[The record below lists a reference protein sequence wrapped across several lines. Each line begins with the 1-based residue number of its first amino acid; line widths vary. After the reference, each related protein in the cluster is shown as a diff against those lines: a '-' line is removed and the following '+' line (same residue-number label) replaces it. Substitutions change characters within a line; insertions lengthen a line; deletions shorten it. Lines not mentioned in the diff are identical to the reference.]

1 MSFLS
6 FILVGLSEGA
16 PIRRASIRRIQQ
28 VTEGYDTR
36 VDFAILNQQ
45 LPAMDSISSLAGM
58 LRCDEVRG
66 SSLPTVWSGTTDI
79 EKMTMRLAGRRA
91 VRFYGRCRRATQT
104 LLREGH
110 HNADRYRRRI
120 HSA

>member
-45 LPAMDSISSLAGM
+45 LPAMDSISSLVGM

-66 SSLPTVWSGTTDI
+66 SSLPTAWPGTTDI
-79 EKMTMRLAGRRA
+79 EKMIGPCVLRAIERSASMVDAAGP
-91 VRFYGRCRRATQT
+91 
-104 LLREGH
+104 
-110 HNADRYRRRI
+110 RRR
-120 HSA
+120 

>member
-1 MSFLS
+1 LS

-45 LPAMDSISSLAGM
+45 LPAIGLYQFFGRHVA
-58 LRCDEVRG
+58 LR
-66 SSLPTVWSGTTDI
+66 
-79 EKMTMRLAGRRA
+79 
-91 VRFYGRCRRATQT
+91 
-104 LLREGH
+104 
-110 HNADRYRRRI
+110 
-120 HSA
+120 